1 MTSKE
6 ALKNI
11 KTLSYCKQHIT
22 IQEWCNIIEQD
33 LDRLEELKDLEEEI
47 GIDLITLFKAL
58 KNGIWIKKKGKI
70 KNLLFFYENVNLYE
84 DYLYICPVDIYDE
97 RVCIN
102 QYGKTWALT
111 REELENE

>member
-33 LDRLEELKDLEEEI
+33 LDRLEELKDLEVEI

-58 KNGIWIKKKGKI
+58 KNGIWIKKKGKNKKSFI
-70 KNLLFFYENVNLYE
+70 LL
-84 DYLYICPVDIYDE
+84 
-97 RVCIN
+97 
-102 QYGKTWALT
+102 
-111 REELENE
+111 